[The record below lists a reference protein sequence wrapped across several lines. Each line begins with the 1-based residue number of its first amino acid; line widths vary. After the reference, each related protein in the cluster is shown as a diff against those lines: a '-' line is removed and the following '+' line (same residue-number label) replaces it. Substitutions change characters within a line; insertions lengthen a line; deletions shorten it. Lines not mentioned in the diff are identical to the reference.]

1 MKVNERLVQI
11 ETIVLNGERQVSYFG
26 KGPVNKND
34 KDDGVSRG
42 PLKPWTRG
50 FGDSNESY

>member
-50 FGDSNESY
+50 FGDSNES